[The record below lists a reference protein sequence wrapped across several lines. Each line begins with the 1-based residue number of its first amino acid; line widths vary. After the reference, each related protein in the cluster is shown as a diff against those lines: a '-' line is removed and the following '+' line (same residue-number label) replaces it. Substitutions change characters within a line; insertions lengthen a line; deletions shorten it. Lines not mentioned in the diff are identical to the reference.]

1 MEAGK
6 FELSYNIELIRTDHW
21 TGELIDRSEIHNI
34 IVNTG
39 LERIA
44 KLLNGESVVPF
55 THIAI
60 GTDDTVASATD
71 TALVAQVASAEA
83 TASYEADYKAK
94 WSHLFTFG
102 SGESYTIEEIGIF
115 AGTTMLNRAIATE
128 GKVVDSDT
136 DLTVNVTVTVGR
148 AV

>member
-6 FELSYNIELIRTDHW
+6 FELSYNIELITSDHN
-21 TGELIDRSEIHNI
+21 TGEVIEKSEIHNI
-34 IVNTG
+34 IVNNG

-55 THIAI
+55 TQIAI
-60 GTDDTVASATD
+60 GTDDTEETATD
-71 TALVAQVASAEA
+71 TALVAEVAKETA
-83 TASYEADYKAK
+83 TVSYEASYKAK
-94 WSHLFTFG
+94 WSYKFVFG
-102 SGESYTIEEIGIF
+102 SGESYTIHEVGVF
-115 AGTTMLNRAIATE
+115 AGTTMLNRAIAPE
-128 GKVVDSDT
+128 GKYVDADT